1 VTEAR
6 ASLERLAARYG
17 IAAEFNDI
25 WGKPHAASDATLTAL
40 LAEFGV
46 DASGTQALDPDSRDA
61 LPPVAAIAAG
71 AANWSLALGIAGAA
85 RRLRWRV
92 VEENGAIHEGEA
104 QCAPPGFRLDLE
116 LPLAAGYHRLSI
128 EGLAGATLL
137 VAAPAR
143 CYRPPALAEGGR
155 VWGPAVQLYA
165 LRSERNWGIG
175 DFGDL
180 AKLVEL
186 AAERGAGIVGLNPL
200 HALFPHNPAHAS
212 PYSPSSRLQLN
223 VLYIEVEAVEE
234 FRECEPAQRRVRSAE
249 FQARLAQLRETPL
262 VDYPGVAAA
271 KFEILELLYAHF
283 RERGLSAAFRA
294 FQEKSGRALR
304 LHATYEAL
312 QAYFHVQAS
321 ATWGWPVWPEAFRD
335 HDSAEV
341 GRFAEQHLERI
352 EYYEYLQWQAE
363 RQLAQVGERCRARG
377 LAVGLYLDLAVSVD
391 RAGSDSWTQ
400 QECYALGASVGAPP
414 DEFNPNGQNWGLPP
428 LRPDRLRAQGYRPF
442 IETLRENMR
451 DAGAVRIDHVMGLMR
466 LFWIPPGKT
475 AAEGTYVNY
484 VLDEM
489 MAIVALESERQRCM
503 VIGEDLGT
511 VAEAMRAAL
520 ERYEVL
526 SYRLLY
532 FERGEGGAF
541 RPSAEYPRDALV
553 AVSTH
558 DLATLAGWWIGHDL
572 RLRLQLGLFPNTG
585 IYEKQLLDRT
595 QERVRVMLALQ
606 HAGLLPDGVVVEA
619 TGSQA
624 LTPALAE
631 AIHAFVAAAPSRVMV
646 VQLEDVIGA
655 VDQAN
660 MPGTTEQHPNWK
672 RKIPET
678 LEQLATDERLR
689 SVAATL
695 ARIRPHLAARS
706 AAAPTAEAKIPRAT
720 YRLQLNKEFTFDDA
734 VRILPYLARLGVSHV
749 YCSPIL
755 RARPGSMHGYD
766 IVAHDQI
773 NPELGGAEGFERFTQ
788 ALRKHGLGQILDMVP
803 NHMGV
808 LGADNA
814 WWMDVLENGPASSYA
829 RYFDI
834 DWHPINAELEGKV
847 LVPALGD
854 HYGNVLPSGQLV
866 LKFERDAGSFALRYH
881 EHRFPLN
888 PRSYRIVLKRAEALL
903 PDTEARTSISSLAA
917 AFGNL
922 PRRDAVEPEAVAERA
937 RDKEIH
943 KGRLARLVGRRP
955 DIAQAIDTSL
965 AEFNAPGAHEALHE
979 LLEAQAYRLTYWRVA
994 SDEINYRRFFD
1005 INDLAALCMENE
1017 QVFEAT
1023 HAFVLEL
1030 AAKGIVDGLRIDH
1043 PDGMYDPA
1051 KYFRRLQEGYARRAG
1066 IPLPERDAGGRP
1078 ARPLYVAVEKI
1089 VAPHENVPESWH
1101 VHGTTGYR
1109 FAMVVNGVL
1118 VDSTAQSKLD
1128 RIWHGFTREEETFE
1142 ELAYL
1147 GKRAIMR
1154 SALASELTVLSTEL
1168 LRIAR
1173 ADRRTRDYTFNTL
1186 RQAIAEVAAC
1196 MPVYRTY
1203 IIDAPSAQDVRYV
1216 DWAVAHARRGS
1227 RAADIS
1233 IFEFVRQALLGQT
1246 IEGADQALHAL
1257 VQRFAIR
1264 FQQFTSPVAAKGVE
1278 DTAFYRFARL
1288 ASLNEVGGDPAQF
1301 GMTVRA
1307 FHGASADRA
1316 ARWPHTMLATSTHDN
1331 KRAEDVRCRINVLSE
1346 IPGGWR
1352 LALRRWSALNRAHAT
1367 KLESGSAPSTVEEYL
1382 LYQTL
1387 LGTLPTGALDE
1398 AALADWRKRV
1408 EAYMIKAAR
1417 EAKANTSWISPN
1429 EEYENALLGFVRA
1442 LLGRLQPN
1450 PFLDDL
1456 RAQVEPIAWFGALN
1470 SLSMTLIKF
1479 ASPGVPDVYQGT
1491 ELMDLSLVDPDNRR
1505 PVDYALRARL
1515 LEEFQSLRDPR
1526 GLLDALHDGRAKL
1539 WVAWRLLE
1547 LRQRLPELFRDGGYL
1562 PLAAS
1567 GKHAEHV
1574 LAFARTHARGT
1585 VVVVAGRLYA
1595 KMLGA
1600 AGKLPL
1606 GEAWEDTSVALP
1618 QNLAAF
1624 ENVLT
1629 GERIEA
1635 VGGTVRLAALCA
1647 RFPLAAL
1654 RAT

>member
-631 AIHAFVAAAPSRVMV
+631 A
-646 VQLEDVIGA
+646 
-655 VDQAN
+655 
-660 MPGTTEQHPNWK
+660 
-672 RKIPET
+672 
-678 LEQLATDERLR
+678 
-689 SVAATL
+689 
-695 ARIRPHLAARS
+695 
-706 AAAPTAEAKIPRAT
+706 
-720 YRLQLNKEFTFDDA
+720 
-734 VRILPYLARLGVSHV
+734 
-749 YCSPIL
+749 
-755 RARPGSMHGYD
+755 
-766 IVAHDQI
+766 
-773 NPELGGAEGFERFTQ
+773 
-788 ALRKHGLGQILDMVP
+788 
-803 NHMGV
+803 
-808 LGADNA
+808 
-814 WWMDVLENGPASSYA
+814 
-829 RYFDI
+829 
-834 DWHPINAELEGKV
+834 
-847 LVPALGD
+847 
-854 HYGNVLPSGQLV
+854 
-866 LKFERDAGSFALRYH
+866 
-881 EHRFPLN
+881 
-888 PRSYRIVLKRAEALL
+888 
-903 PDTEARTSISSLAA
+903 
-917 AFGNL
+917 
-922 PRRDAVEPEAVAERA
+922 
-937 RDKEIH
+937 
-943 KGRLARLVGRRP
+943 
-955 DIAQAIDTSL
+955 
-965 AEFNAPGAHEALHE
+965 
-979 LLEAQAYRLTYWRVA
+979 
-994 SDEINYRRFFD
+994 
-1005 INDLAALCMENE
+1005 
-1017 QVFEAT
+1017 
-1023 HAFVLEL
+1023 
-1030 AAKGIVDGLRIDH
+1030 
-1043 PDGMYDPA
+1043 
-1051 KYFRRLQEGYARRAG
+1051 
-1066 IPLPERDAGGRP
+1066 
-1078 ARPLYVAVEKI
+1078 
-1089 VAPHENVPESWH
+1089 
-1101 VHGTTGYR
+1101 
-1109 FAMVVNGVL
+1109 
-1118 VDSTAQSKLD
+1118 
-1128 RIWHGFTREEETFE
+1128 
-1142 ELAYL
+1142 
-1147 GKRAIMR
+1147 
-1154 SALASELTVLSTEL
+1154 
-1168 LRIAR
+1168 
-1173 ADRRTRDYTFNTL
+1173 
-1186 RQAIAEVAAC
+1186 
-1196 MPVYRTY
+1196 
-1203 IIDAPSAQDVRYV
+1203 
-1216 DWAVAHARRGS
+1216 
-1227 RAADIS
+1227 
-1233 IFEFVRQALLGQT
+1233 
-1246 IEGADQALHAL
+1246 
-1257 VQRFAIR
+1257 
-1264 FQQFTSPVAAKGVE
+1264 
-1278 DTAFYRFARL
+1278 
-1288 ASLNEVGGDPAQF
+1288 GGD
-1301 GMTVRA
+1301 
-1307 FHGASADRA
+1307 
-1316 ARWPHTMLATSTHDN
+1316 
-1331 KRAEDVRCRINVLSE
+1331 
-1346 IPGGWR
+1346 
-1352 LALRRWSALNRAHAT
+1352 
-1367 KLESGSAPSTVEEYL
+1367 
-1382 LYQTL
+1382 
-1387 LGTLPTGALDE
+1387 
-1398 AALADWRKRV
+1398 
-1408 EAYMIKAAR
+1408 
-1417 EAKANTSWISPN
+1417 
-1429 EEYENALLGFVRA
+1429 
-1442 LLGRLQPN
+1442 QP
-1450 PFLDDL
+1450 D
-1456 RAQVEPIAWFGALN
+1456 
-1470 SLSMTLIKF
+1470 
-1479 ASPGVPDVYQGT
+1479 
-1491 ELMDLSLVDPDNRR
+1491 
-1505 PVDYALRARL
+1505 
-1515 LEEFQSLRDPR
+1515 R
-1526 GLLDALHDGRAKL
+1526 GLLGHH
-1539 WVAWRLLE
+1539 VAVLL
-1547 LRQRLPELFRDGGYL
+1547 RPPVR
-1562 PLAAS
+1562 
-1567 GKHAEHV
+1567 
-1574 LAFARTHARGT
+1574 RGQG
-1585 VVVVAGRLYA
+1585 VDRGV
-1595 KMLGA
+1595 
-1600 AGKLPL
+1600 
-1606 GEAWEDTSVALP
+1606 
-1618 QNLAAF
+1618 Q
-1624 ENVLT
+1624 
-1629 GERIEA
+1629 GERSH
-1635 VGGTVRLAALCA
+1635 L
-1647 RFPLAAL
+1647 L
-1654 RAT
+1654 RAAVRDR

>member
-1 VTEAR
+1 MADAR
-6 ASLERLAARYG
+6 AALERRAARYG
-17 IAAEFNDI
+17 IAPQYHDI
-25 WGKPHAASDATLTAL
+25 WGKPHAAFDATLAAL
-40 LAEFGV
+40 LAEFEPEA
-46 DASGTQALDPDSRDA
+46 DTDRE

-71 AANWSLALGIAGAA
+71 AARWSVALGIAGEA

-92 VEENGAIHEGEA
+92 VEEGGAAHKGEV
-104 QCAPPGFRLDLE
+104 QCGPPAFRLE
-116 LPLAAGYHRLSI
+116 FALPLPSGYHRLSVA
-128 EGLAGATLL
+128 GLPGETLL
-137 VAAPAR
+137 IAAPPR
-143 CYRPPALAEGGR
+143 CYRPPALADGGR

-186 AAERGAGIVGLNPL
+186 AAERGAGIIGLNPL

-223 VLYIEVEAVEE
+223 VLYVDVEAIEE
-234 FRECEPAQRRVRSAE
+234 FRECEAAQRRVRSAE
-249 FQARLAQLRETPL
+249 FQARLAELRAAPL
-262 VDYPGVAAA
+262 VDYAGVAAA

-283 RERGLSAAFRA
+283 RARGPSAAFRA
-294 FQEKSGRALR
+294 YQEKSGRALR

-312 QAYFHVQAS
+312 QAHFHARSS
-321 ATWGWPVWPEAFRD
+321 AAWGWPAWPEAFRD
-335 HDSAEV
+335 HDSPEV
-341 GRFAEQHLERI
+341 ARFAAEHLERI

-363 RQLAQVGERCRARG
+363 LQLAQASERCRARG

-391 RAGSDSWTQ
+391 RAGSDTWTQ

-428 LRPDRLRAQGYRPF
+428 LRPDRLRASGYRLL
-442 IETLRENMR
+442 IETLRANMR

-466 LFWIPPGKT
+466 LFWIPSGKS

-484 VLDEM
+484 ALDEM

-511 VAEAMRAAL
+511 VAEEMRAAL
-520 ERYEVL
+520 ARYEVL

-532 FERGEGGAF
+532 FERGAGGAF
-541 RPSAEYPRDALV
+541 KPSAEYPRDALV

-558 DLATLAGWWIGHDL
+558 DLATLAGWWIGRDL
-572 RLRLQLGLFPNTG
+572 RLRLELGLFPNEAVF
-585 IYEKQLLDRT
+585 EKQLIDRA
-595 QERVRVMLALQ
+595 QERVRLMLALQ
-606 HAGLLPDGVVVEA
+606 HAGLLPPTLAPDV
-619 TGSQA
+619 TGSQT

-631 AIHAFVAAAPSRVMV
+631 AIHAFVAAAPSRVMM

-655 VDQAN
+655 TEQAN
-660 MPGTTEQHPNWK
+660 MPGTTEQHANWK

-678 LEQLATDERLR
+678 LEQLAADGRLR
-689 SVAATL
+689 SLAATL
-695 ARIRPHLAARS
+695 AKIRPHPAAR
-706 AAAPTAEAKIPRAT
+706 AAAPPAAEARVPRAT
-720 YRLQLNKEFTFDDA
+720 YRLQLHKNFTFDDA
-734 VRILPYLARLGVSHV
+734 VKILPYLARLGISHV

-766 IVAHDQI
+766 IVAHDEI
-773 NPELGGAEGFERFTQ
+773 NPELGGAEGYERFSA
-788 ALRKHGLGQILDMVP
+788 ALRGHGIGQLVDMVP

-814 WWMDVLENGPASSYA
+814 WWMDVLENGPASAYA
-829 RYFDI
+829 QYFDI
-834 DWHPINAELEGKV
+834 DWHPVNPDLEGKV

-854 HYGNVLPSGQLV
+854 HYGNVLAGADLV
-866 LKFERDAGSFALRYH
+866 LAFEREAGAFALRYH
-881 EHRFPLN
+881 EHRFPLD
-888 PRSYRIVLKRAEALL
+888 PRSYPVLLKRAEGLL
-903 PDTEARTSISSLAA
+903 PQGEARAALSSLGA
-917 AFGNL
+917 AFGHL
-922 PRRDAVEPEAVAERA
+922 PARDAADAAALAERV

-943 KGRLARLVGRRP
+943 KARLARLAGREAAVASAL
-955 DIAQAIDTSL
+955 DAAL
-965 AEFNAPGAHEALHE
+965 AEINAPGPRDALHALIE
-979 LLEAQAYRLTYWRVA
+979 LQPYRLAYWRVA
-994 SDEINYRRFFD
+994 TDEINYRRFFD
-1005 INDLAALCMENE
+1005 INDLAALRMESE

-1030 AAKGIVDGLRIDH
+1030 AAKGVVDGLRIDH
-1043 PDGMYDPA
+1043 PDGLYDPA
-1051 KYFRRLQEGYARRAG
+1051 QYFRRLQEGYARRAG
-1066 IPLPERDAGGRP
+1066 IPLPERDARGRP
-1078 ARPLYVAVEKI
+1078 SRPLYVAVEKI
-1089 VAPHENVPESWH
+1089 VAPHENVPETWH

-1109 FAMVVNGVL
+1109 FAMVANGVL
-1118 VDSTAQSKLD
+1118 VDTAAQARFD
-1128 RIWHGFTREEETFE
+1128 RIWHAFSREDEDFE
-1142 ELAYL
+1142 ELAYA

-1186 RQAIAEVAAC
+1186 RQALAEVAAC

-1203 IIDAPSAQDVRYV
+1203 IIDAPSDQDLRYV
-1216 DWAVAHARRGS
+1216 NWAVAHARRRS

-1233 IFEFVRQALLGQT
+1233 IFDFVRAALLGQT
-1246 IEGADQALHAL
+1246 VEGAGEGLRAL
-1257 VQRFAIR
+1257 VRRFAIR

-1278 DTAFYRFARL
+1278 DTAFYLYGRL

-1301 GMTVRA
+1301 GMTLRA

-1331 KRAEDVRCRINVLSE
+1331 KRAEDVRCRISVLSE
-1346 IPGGWR
+1346 IPAAWR
-1352 LALRRWSALNRAHAT
+1352 LALRRWSALNRAHHA
-1367 KLESGSAPSTVEEYL
+1367 KLEAGPAPSATDEYL

-1387 LGTLPTGALDE
+1387 LGTLPPGTLDE
-1398 AALADWRKRV
+1398 SALGAWRERI
-1408 EAYMIKAAR
+1408 EQYMIKAAR

-1429 EEYENALLGFVRA
+1429 EEYENALNAFVRA
-1442 LLGRLQPN
+1442 LLGRLAPN
-1450 PFLDDL
+1450 PFLEDL
-1456 RAQVEPIAWFGALN
+1456 RAQAEPIAWFGALN

-1479 ASPGVPDVYQGT
+1479 ASPGVPDVYQGS
-1491 ELMDLSLVDPDNRR
+1491 ELVDLSLVDPDNRR
-1505 PVDYALRARL
+1505 PVDFALRARL
-1515 LEEFQSLRDPR
+1515 LEELAGLGDPR
-1526 GLLDALHDGRAKL
+1526 PLLDTLHDGRAKL

-1547 LRQRLPELFRDGGYL
+1547 LRRRRPELFRDGAYA

-1567 GKHAEHV
+1567 GRHAEHA
-1574 LAFARTHARGT
+1574 LAFARTHASGT
-1585 VVVVAGRLYA
+1585 LVVVAARLCA
-1595 KMLGA
+1595 KMLGT

-1606 GEAWEDTSVALP
+1606 GAAWEDTAIALP
-1618 QNLAAF
+1618 PNLTAF

-1629 GERIEA
+1629 GERVA
-1635 VGGTVRLAALCA
+1635 AAAGAAPVAALCA

-1654 RAT
+1654 LAT